1 MKKSQK
7 WAGWLVLAVIVA
19 VTAVALALNN
29 NASIDKTPSD
39 PQLEQAKETLAGLF
53 PEADA
58 DGYESLDTQQ
68 ADGSFAYT
76 VKKKG
81 QTVGF
86 ALKQTVQGYGGPIEV
101 ITGFETDGAIR
112 GVSVGGE
119 SFNETEGLGAKAKD
133 AAFTGQYRGKMPP
146 VELNKDIDGISGA
159 TVTSTAVT
167 DAVNQAASRLNT
179 LQGIGGA
186 LTPAATPSATEAIP
200 RTANVSALG
209 YGGPVLVR
217 LTLDAQGAISAIDVG
232 GARFQETEGVGS
244 RVREEAFTQQFLGK
258 TPPVRL
264 GDSIDGVSGAT
275 VSSQAVVDAVNEAA
289 VFLDRNPAN

>member
-1 MKKSQK
+1 M
-7 WAGWLVLAVIVA
+7 
-19 VTAVALALNN
+19 
-29 NASIDKTPSD
+29 
-39 PQLEQAKETLAGLF
+39 
-53 PEADA
+53 
-58 DGYESLDTQQ
+58 
-68 ADGSFAYT
+68 
-76 VKKKG
+76 
-81 QTVGF
+81 GF

-101 ITGFETDGAIR
+101 IVGFEADGAIR

-119 SFNETEGLGAKAKD
+119 AFNETEGLGAKAKD

-179 LQGIGGA
+179 LQGLGGA
-186 LTPAATPSATEAIP
+186 LMPAPTPSATGSAQ

-217 LTLDAQGAISAIDVG
+217 LTLDAQGAISGIDVG

-244 RVREEAFTQQFLGK
+244 RVREDAFTQQFLGQ
-258 TPPVRL
+258 TPPVTL
-264 GDSIDGVSGAT
+264 GEGIDAVSGAT

-289 VFLDRNPAN
+289 VFLDRNAAD

>member
-29 NASIDKTPSD
+29 NASIQKAPSD
-39 PQLEQAKETLAGLF
+39 PQLAQAREALGALF

-58 DGYESLDTQQ
+58 DGYESLDAQQ
-68 ADGSFAYT
+68 ADGSFAYA
-76 VKKKG
+76 VKKNG
-81 QTVGF
+81 EIVGF
-86 ALKQTVQGYGGPIEV
+86 ALKQTAQGYGGPIEV
-101 ITGFETDGAIR
+101 IAGFETSGAIR
-112 GVSVGGE
+112 GISVGGE

-133 AAFTGQYRGKMPP
+133 TAFTGQYAGKTPP
-146 VELNKDIDGISGA
+146 LELNRDIDAISGA

-179 LQGIGGA
+179 LREAEGA
-186 LTPAATPSATEAIP
+186 PAPAATPSATEGAR

-217 LTLDAQGAISAIDVG
+217 VTLDAQGAVSAIDVG

-244 RVREEAFTQQFLGK
+244 RVREEAFTQQFVGQ
-258 TPPVRL
+258 TPPVKL
-264 GDSIDGVSGAT
+264 GEGIDAVSGAT

-289 VFLDRNPAN
+289 TFLDRNAAN